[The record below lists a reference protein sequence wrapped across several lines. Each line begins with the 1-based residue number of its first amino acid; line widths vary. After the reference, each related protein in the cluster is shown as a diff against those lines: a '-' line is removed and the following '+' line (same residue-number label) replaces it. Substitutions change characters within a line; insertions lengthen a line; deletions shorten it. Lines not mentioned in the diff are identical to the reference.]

1 MHFIKKNHNFMEP
14 SRFGP
19 KQIRNMNDNTF
30 SELAQFN
37 SLAEAE
43 VAKTQLQDAEI
54 WVDIRNEFMS
64 TLNSIGGAATLVVRT
79 EDLEQARRVLELE

>member
-1 MHFIKKNHNFMEP
+1 
-14 SRFGP
+14 
-19 KQIRNMNDNTF
+19 MNDNTF
-30 SELAQFN
+30 SELAQYS

-64 TLNSIGGAATLVVRT
+64 ALNSVGGAATLVVRT
-79 EDLEQARRVLELE
+79 QDLQRARQVLHLA